1 MNLTKNIFFINFNR
15 NKKSNILKKNFYEII
30 KNKNEVLNSLKPNYN
45 YSYSNNFVKKIKNK
59 LNCRIIGMGG
69 SILGTKAIYKFLK
82 HKLTNSYIRIKYSC
96 IMRLLTLT
104 IYSLQ

>member
-59 LNCRIIGMGG
+59 LNCRIIGIGG

-82 HKLTNSYIRIKYSC
+82 HKIKKGIFC
-96 IMRLLTLT
+96 R
-104 IYSLQ
+104 